1 MPNCSSCGKYMQ
13 PTEVF
18 RREMYVGTTRRVHY
32 GKRISFG
39 NSNHYR
45 KQSVCVNCAKS
56 IDEANERSRTRTKVF
71 FLIVAIIIVLYFA
84 LK

>member
-1 MPNCSSCGKYMQ
+1 MPNCSSCGKFIQ

-18 RREMYVGTTRRVHY
+18 RREMYVGKTRRVNY
-32 GKRISFG
+32 GKRISVG

-45 KQSVCVNCAKS
+45 KQNVCYDCARS
-56 IDEANERSRTRTKVF
+56 IDDDNEKSRTRTKVILLVF
-71 FLIVAIIIVLYFA
+71 AIMIVLYFA

>member
-1 MPNCSSCGKYMQ
+1 MPNCSNCGKYIQ
-13 PTEVF
+13 TTEVF
-18 RREMYVGTTRRVHY
+18 RREMYIGTTRRVHY

-45 KQSVCVNCAKS
+45 KQSVCFDCAKS
-56 IDEANERSRTRTKVF
+56 IDEADEKSRSRITVF
-71 FLIVAIIIVLYFA
+71 LLIIAIIIVLFFA

>member
-1 MPNCSSCGKYMQ
+1 MPNCSSCGKFIQ

-18 RREMYVGTTRRVHY
+18 RREMYVGTTRRVNY

-45 KQSVCVNCAKS
+45 KQSVCYECAKS
-56 IDEANERSRTRTKVF
+56 IDEANERSRTRTTVF
-71 FLIVAIIIVLYFA
+71 LLVVAIIIVLYFA

>member
-1 MPNCSSCGKYMQ
+1 MPNCSSCGKYIQ

-39 NSNHYR
+39 NSTHFR
-45 KQSVCVNCAKS
+45 KQSVCISCAKS
-56 IDEANERSRTRTKVF
+56 IDDANEST
-71 FLIVAIIIVLYFA
+71 
-84 LK
+84 

>member
-1 MPNCSSCGKYMQ
+1 MQ

-45 KQSVCVNCAKS
+45 KQSVCVHCAKS
-56 IDEANERSRTRTKVF
+56 IDEANERSRTRTKMF
-71 FLIVAIIIVLYFA
+71 ILIVAIIIVLYFA

>member
-1 MPNCSSCGKYMQ
+1 MPNCSGCGKYIQ

-32 GKRISFG
+32 GKSISFG

-45 KQSVCVNCAKS
+45 KQSVCANCAKS
-56 IDEANERSRTRTKVF
+56 IDEANERRSTRTKVF
-71 FLIVAIIIVLYFA
+71 FLITAIIIVLYFA